1 MAITSSAKKAL
12 RQSERRRVHN
22 LRIKRNLKNLIKELR
37 GFVSENQINKAKELL
52 PKAQKALDKAAKTGI
67 LKTNTVRRTK
77 SSLAKA
83 VNPKI

>member
-12 RQSERRRVHN
+12 RQSEKRRVHN
-22 LRIKRNLKNLIKELR
+22 LRIKRSLRSLIKEFR
-37 GFVSENQINKAKELL
+37 SFVTQNKIEEAKKLL
-52 PKAQKALDKAAKTGI
+52 PQAQKALDKAAKTGL

-83 VNPKI
+83 VNPKA